1 MKKLIFLLTTSL
13 FAQKIPVYF
22 TDNSPSKG
30 HVEFYSLDPS
40 LVLDPVSKTIKVAA
54 QSVQTIQITDNI
66 FIPTAPQTSFT
77 IQVGNVLAVHRNGV
91 FQTKTKDYDVSGLV
105 VTFQAASTPQAG
117 DLIVITTAPQ
127 SNVILAR
134 QVSPR
139 GDFELWRLGNRS
151 LVALVPSPEILAAAT
166 AWAVGLLQ

>member
-1 MKKLIFLLTTSL
+1 MKKLIFLLASSL
-13 FAQKIPVYF
+13 CAQKIPVYF
-22 TDNSPSKG
+22 TDNPSKG
-30 HVEFYSLDPS
+30 HYEFYTLDASLTLDPAT
-40 LVLDPVSKTIKVAA
+40 KTIKVA
-54 QSVQTIQITDNI
+54 QQPVQTIQLKDNI
-66 FIPTAPQTSFT
+66 FIPTAPQAAFT
-77 IQVGNVLAVHRNGV
+77 VPPGNILFVHRNGV
-91 FQTKTKDYDVSGLV
+91 YQTNTKDYDVTGSV
-105 VTFQAASTPQAG
+105 VTFQSTSTPQAG
-117 DLIVITTAPQ
+117 DLVVITTAPQ